1 MKRSIITI
9 AGISLLTLGLTGCVS
24 GLQGS
29 TYSRSE
35 ARQVQEVEFGT
46 VLNTNPVV
54 IEGRQSEAGTVTGSN
69 HRWRC
74 WLIRGTR
81 KRSGNLHNSGR
92 CWRRCGWQY
101 DRRASHSS
109 ARSRTH
115 DPNGLRKNTVYC
127 SRSRFRQRFRQR
139 TTCPGTHARCTGSRL
154 TRIAGLMR
162 AADRGI
168 QIENPDRAHA
178 WDTPVGL

>member
-9 AGISLLTLGLTGCVS
+9 AGISLLTLSLTGCVS

-35 ARQVQEVEFGT
+35 ARQVQEVEFGM
-46 VLNTNPVV
+46 VLSTNPVV
-54 IEGRQSEAGTVTGSN
+54 IEGRQSEAGQLPGAIIGGVAGSSVGQGKGQEIFTI
-69 HRWRC
+69 
-74 WLIRGTR
+74 LGAVGGAVVGSMIEV
-81 KRSGNLHNSGR
+81 
-92 CWRRCGWQY
+92 
-101 DRRASHSS
+101 D
-109 ARSRTH
+109 
-115 DPNGLRKNTVYC
+115 C
-127 SRSRFRQRFRQR
+127 SRSGFHQHFRQR

-168 QIENPDRAHA
+168 QIENPDLAHA